1 MSSRQVSAG
10 TAQFPNM
17 LKVAKEMGCQIQPS
31 SGNPNILTGLC
42 PFHESRTLHEAKTLH
57 VDLQTARFW
66 CGACEIAG
74 NPMIFI
80 AKVWG
85 MSAQETYEFIITDG
99 CEVTAQR
106 PRRRQQNGR
115 WNEEGPPEGQN
126 TAILTLASR
135 YYGQNVETSFT
146 ALNYL
151 ARLGIEPR
159 RAVELGFGY
168 CTGEGLREYL
178 QQKGATQD
186 EIEESPLFQEVTGM
200 EILSGCPVLSDLD
213 FTGATIWMMGI
224 PPHEGDTGAR
234 WKSGRPR
241 TRGIQG
247 RRNQLFN
254 LKQVNQRSKYIVVT
268 DDPRLHLVLAAE
280 NAPSTMTTQSRRNAS
295 VETMT
300 ERIASLLERR
310 RVNGI
315 ILAMHDRELGERIH
329 RATVQ
334 AQPGTKAEYRTLE
347 EMMRQLNPQQRGL
360 DQFAGTES
368 QRRGQPRPSPQNQ
381 EARKEEKPAGEP
393 PEKAAET
400 GPKPKPAPVME
411 TATEPAA
418 DLQGPPQPED
428 AGTGDEIAAETGSH
442 PDTAPVTE
450 PAPEPAADLQDPPQP
465 GDSGTAET

>member
-106 PRRRQQNGR
+106 PRHRQQNGR

-213 FTGATIWMMGI
+213 FTGATIWMMGM
-224 PPHEGDTGAR
+224 PPDEGDTGAP

-268 DDPRLHLVLAAE
+268 DDPRLHL
-280 NAPSTMTTQSRRNAS
+280 NQSQGGNY
-295 VETMT
+295 
-300 ERIASLLERR
+300 ILERW
-310 RVNGI
+310 
-315 ILAMHDRELGERIH
+315 
-329 RATVQ
+329 
-334 AQPGTKAEYRTLE
+334 
-347 EMMRQLNPQQRGL
+347 QRHGRCKHQCVGSGL
-360 DQFAGTES
+360 
-368 QRRGQPRPSPQNQ
+368 
-381 EARKEEKPAGEP
+381 
-393 PEKAAET
+393 
-400 GPKPKPAPVME
+400 
-411 TATEPAA
+411 
-418 DLQGPPQPED
+418 
-428 AGTGDEIAAETGSH
+428 
-442 PDTAPVTE
+442 
-450 PAPEPAADLQDPPQP
+450 
-465 GDSGTAET
+465 